1 MRDRLPIPS
10 DSFSVVMFYAFASFY
25 TDVNAE
31 IHRSVEVTTEND
43 RGSKKISRV
52 ETKYSPV
59 IGEAELSL
67 DRLN

>member
-1 MRDRLPIPS
+1 
-10 DSFSVVMFYAFASFY
+10 MFYAFASFY